1 MESTTS
7 IDTFGDLIGQWRS
20 VREFAERMGVSPNT
34 AAGWKR
40 RNSVPS
46 DYWADLLRAAAE
58 QEIPVAADD
67 LVRFAT
73 RVN

>member
-7 IDTFGDLIGQWRS
+7 IDTFGDLIGRWGS

-40 RNSVPS
+40 RNSIPT
-46 DYWADLLRAAAE
+46 DYWPDLLEAAAE
-58 QEIPVAADD
+58 RKMRVRTDD
-67 LVRFAT
+67 LVRLAT
-73 RVN
+73 RTN